1 MRSALS
7 AVLVVRGGGASSRD
21 TYTGF
26 RQDAVRHRQ
35 PSIDAPGTEP
45 YAIAMR
51 TCLILDDYQQ
61 AALALADWGRIA
73 DRVAVSAI
81 AEHIPDRETLR
92 ARIDQAEI
100 LVIMRERTP
109 FPAALLERLPRLK
122 LLVTSGMRN
131 LAIDVASA
139 RSRGV
144 TVCGTESSPT
154 PPTELT
160 WALIL
165 GLARHVVPESR
176 NLRDGG
182 PWQSTIGSDLAGATL
197 GILGLGKIGTR
208 VAEIARAFGMRVI
221 AWSPNLDEAR
231 AAAAG
236 VERAASKEALLEA
249 SDVVTIHLVLGERTR
264 GLLGEAELRRMRR
277 GAVLVNTSRAPIVD
291 QVALVRAL
299 EAGWIAGAGL
309 DVFETEPLPAD
320 SPFRRLPNVL
330 ALPHL
335 GYVSRNNYRTFF
347 TQAVEDIEAWLAGS
361 PIRELG

>member
-1 MRSALS
+1 MRN
-7 AVLVVRGGGASSRD
+7 
-21 TYTGF
+21 
-26 RQDAVRHRQ
+26 
-35 PSIDAPGTEP
+35 
-45 YAIAMR
+45 
-51 TCLILDDYQQ
+51 CLILDDYQQ
-61 AALALADWGRIA
+61 VALALADWARLS
-73 DRVAVSAI
+73 DRVTVSAI
-81 AEHIPDRETLR
+81 AQHIPDRDDLV
-92 ARIDQAEI
+92 ARIAQAEI

-109 FPAALLERLPRLK
+109 FPAALLERLPRLE

-131 LAIDVASA
+131 LAIDLAAA
-139 RSRGV
+139 RARNV
-144 TVCGTESSPT
+144 VVCGTDSSPT

-165 GLARHVVPESR
+165 SLARHVAPESGT
-176 NLRDGG
+176 LRAGG
-182 PWQSTIGSDLAGATL
+182 PWQSTIGTDLAGATL

-208 VAEIARAFGMRVI
+208 VAEIGRAFGMRVM

-249 SDVVTIHLVLGERTR
+249 SDVVTIHLVLGDRTR
-264 GLLGEAELRRMRR
+264 GLLGSAELRHMRR
-277 GAVLVNTSRAPIVD
+277 DAFLVNTSRAPIVD
-291 QVALVRAL
+291 QGALVRAL
-299 EAGWIAGAGL
+299 EEGWIAGAGL

-347 TQAVEDIEAWLAGS
+347 TQAVEDIEAWLAGA
-361 PIRELG
+361 PIRRLG